1 MADRKTIGSEWSEA
15 YLLATCRQDSCP
27 PPVLYLLGLT
37 SWPPLTRMYGDLVE
51 DLTLICTL
59 LSKRPMVGYLI
70 ARRLGLEREKTQ
82 VLLSILE
89 EKGYVRAVGVHLL
102 VNKHVNKHVF
112 GASQIQ
118 LPGPVKSTH
127 ATEFS
132 TYTSTNTKAA
142 DTAAV
147 LSQLWRVL
155 NAEIAFKRQSNVH
168 LDSESETE
176 TDASREAADVM
187 SQLWRVLNTEIAS
200 QRRSNP
206 NADSKS
212 ATDIGREAADRL
224 SQLWRVLHAE
234 IAMQKAVKPWR

>member
-15 YLLATCRQDSCP
+15 YAVAISHQHSHSM
-27 PPVLYLLGLT
+27 LYLLGLT

-102 VNKHVNKHVF
+102 VNKHVF